1 MKKWFKRAGY
11 TVVVLFILLNVM
23 AIFHAWQFTHFYPDA
38 KALDLKNLT
47 LGQKV
52 KMLFMG
58 YEFPKSVVIAVPDV
72 AYETVNLS
80 MTDALK
86 ISGWLI
92 PVDSSTKAAILF
104 HGHGSQK
111 GSLLNQAA
119 YLRQLGYS
127 TLLVDFRAHG
137 DSEGTTCTVG
147 YNESEEVETAFQ
159 FMKER
164 GYDDIVLYGSSMG
177 AAAIIKA
184 VHDTDLKAAKLIL
197 EMPFGSLPDA
207 VKGRMRIMGLPG
219 SPLSE
224 LLTFWGG
231 TEHGYWA
238 FAYSPCDYAD
248 ELKMPVLLQWGDQD
262 PRVLEHETQ
271 CIYQNLSGEK
281 QLVVYK
287 GAVHQSL
294 YKYDASLWEQSVRK
308 FLIEE

>member
-1 MKKWFKRAGY
+1 MKKWIARTGY
-11 TVVVLFILLNVM
+11 VVLIFFILLNVM

-38 KALDLKNLT
+38 EKIDLKNLT
-47 LGQKV
+47 VGQKIS
-52 KMLFMG
+52 MLFFG
-58 YEFPKSVVIAVPDV
+58 YKFPKSIVTGLPDAPFEAVSLRMNDG
-72 AYETVNLS
+72 
-80 MTDALK
+80 LK
-86 ISGWLI
+86 ISGWFI
-92 PVDSSTKAAILF
+92 PVDSSTRAAILF

-147 YNESEEVETAFQ
+147 YNESEEVQTAFQ
-159 FMKER
+159 FMQER
-164 GYDDIVLYGSSMG
+164 GYKSIVLYGSSMG

-184 VHDTDLKAAKLIL
+184 VHDVDLKADKLIL

-238 FAYSPCDYAD
+238 FAYSPCNYAT

-271 CIYQNLSGEK
+271 CIYQNLPGEK

-294 YKYDASLWEQSVRK
+294 YKYDALLWEQSVRK